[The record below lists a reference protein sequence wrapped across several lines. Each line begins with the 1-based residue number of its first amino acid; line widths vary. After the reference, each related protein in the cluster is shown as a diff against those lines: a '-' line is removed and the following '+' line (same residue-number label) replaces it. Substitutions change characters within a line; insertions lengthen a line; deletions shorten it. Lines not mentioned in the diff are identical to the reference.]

1 MPIYHKYRPYCFSN
15 VSKSYVS
22 KSVIVRYYQVV
33 RKLLRFTRK
42 VQFFVIM
49 RYDLKHSTLEI
60 CKLYAATFYATA
72 GKKKPYWLREK
83 TEHDKHTCFLARFGF
98 T

>member
-1 MPIYHKYRPYCFSN
+1 MPIYQKYRPYCFSN
-15 VSKSYVS
+15 VS

-33 RKLLRFTRK
+33 RKLLLFARK

-49 RYDLKHSTLEI
+49 RYDLKHSTLET

-72 GKKKPYWLREK
+72 GKKKTY
-83 TEHDKHTCFLARFGF
+83 
-98 T
+98 